1 MYIKSLIMAVKKV
14 TRKKSPLSE
23 EVKVENNFLPKTSQ
37 NGNNSFLTKK
47 NMILL
52 AILLIAI
59 LGWKFKG
66 QFIAATVNGQPISR
80 MELNSQLEKK
90 FGSQVLDNLV
100 NERLIMGAARQKG
113 VFVTADEID
122 KKVKE
127 IETRLVGKITLDDAL
142 KAQGLT
148 KEDFKRQIEIQVS
161 IDKLFEK
168 ESTVS
173 STEIDDYISK
183 NSQTFKSATDPAQ
196 MKSQV
201 NDILKQQKVSEVF
214 DIWFADIKKNAKV
227 NKYI

>member
-1 MYIKSLIMAVKKV
+1 MATKKI
-14 TRKKSPLSE
+14 TRKKSSLSE
-23 EVKVENNFLPKTSQ
+23 EVKIENTFLPETGESV
-37 NGNNSFLTKK
+37 KK
-47 NMILL
+47 PIFTRKNVILL
-52 AILLIAI
+52 VILVIAV

-90 FGSQVLDNLV
+90 FGAQVLDNLV

-113 VFVTADEID
+113 IFVTASEID
-122 KKVKE
+122 NKVKE
-127 IETRLVGKITLDDAL
+127 IETRLAGKITLDDAL

-168 ESTVS
+168 ESTVPS
-173 STEIDDYISK
+173 KEIDDYISK
-183 NSQTFKSATDPAQ
+183 NSQAFKTATDQAQ
-196 MKSQV
+196 VKSQV

-214 DIWFADIKKNAKV
+214 DTWFADIKKNAKV
-227 NKYI
+227 NKFI